1 VRVGSVP
8 PLAIVLRRAIC
19 ETSDTR
25 ARSMVLLEDVSTHEN
40 LHLAAARGRSADAS
54 AISEEAELRRLP
66 AILHVCTRISARPL
80 GRKRWFRMNTYKHT
94 LLVFP
99 AVLVLTLTIGAG
111 PASAMAD
118 EQATCVGEFAS
129 SLNQFGQTFGVQ
141 GLGGRLIA
149 EAALR
154 EGGVAR
160 YASID
165 NCD

>member
-1 VRVGSVP
+1 MN
-8 PLAIVLRRAIC
+8 IHKCTVL
-19 ETSDTR
+19 
-25 ARSMVLLEDVSTHEN
+25 V
-40 LHLAAARGRSADAS
+40 
-54 AISEEAELRRLP
+54 LP
-66 AILHVCTRISARPL
+66 AA
-80 GRKRWFRMNTYKHT
+80 
-94 LLVFP
+94 
-99 AVLVLTLTIGAG
+99 LVLTLAVGAG

-118 EQATCVGEFAS
+118 EQANCVGEFAS
-129 SLNQFGQTFGVQ
+129 SLNQFGQTFDVQ

>member
-1 VRVGSVP
+1 
-8 PLAIVLRRAIC
+8 
-19 ETSDTR
+19 
-25 ARSMVLLEDVSTHEN
+25 M
-40 LHLAAARGRSADAS
+40 
-54 AISEEAELRRLP
+54 
-66 AILHVCTRISARPL
+66 
-80 GRKRWFRMNTYKHT
+80 KTYKRT
-94 LLVFP
+94 LLIFP
-99 AVLVLTLTIGAG
+99 AAFVLTLAIGAG

-118 EQATCVGEFAS
+118 EQANCVGEIAS
-129 SLNQFGQTFGVQ
+129 RLNPVGQTFGVQ